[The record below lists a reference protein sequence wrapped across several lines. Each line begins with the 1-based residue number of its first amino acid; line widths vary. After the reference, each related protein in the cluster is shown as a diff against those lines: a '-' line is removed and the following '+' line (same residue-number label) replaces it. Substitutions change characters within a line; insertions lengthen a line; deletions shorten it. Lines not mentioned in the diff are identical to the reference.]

1 VVRTLSYNDYKQQW
15 IAIQS
20 IEPAGKGLIM
30 KFYIA
35 EQNIGSDATKEQAE
49 KLIELL
55 KAKGWD
61 VEYGIGRNVAT
72 EISEFGQEERIQD
85 DFADDF
91 MLCLSLMEE

>member
-1 VVRTLSYNDYKQQW
+1 
-15 IAIQS
+15 
-20 IEPAGKGLIM
+20 M

-35 EQNIGSDATKEQAE
+35 EQNIGGDATKEQAE

-61 VEYGIGRNVAT
+61 VEYGIGKNVAT
-72 EISEFGQEERIQD
+72 DISEFGQEERIQD
-85 DFADDF
+85 TFADDF

>member
-1 VVRTLSYNDYKQQW
+1 
-15 IAIQS
+15 
-20 IEPAGKGLIM
+20 M

-72 EISEFGQEERIQD
+72 EISEFGQEESIQD
-85 DFADDF
+85 TFADDF
-91 MLCLSLMEE
+91 MLCLSLMEEWHPLLLNKAKPPCYIPSAIKD

>member
-1 VVRTLSYNDYKQQW
+1 
-15 IAIQS
+15 
-20 IEPAGKGLIM
+20 M

-35 EQNIGSDATKEQAE
+35 EQNIGGDATKEQAE
-49 KLIELL
+49 KLVELL

-61 VEYGIGRNVAT
+61 VEYGIGKNVAT
-72 EISEFGQEERIQD
+72 DISEFGQEERMQD